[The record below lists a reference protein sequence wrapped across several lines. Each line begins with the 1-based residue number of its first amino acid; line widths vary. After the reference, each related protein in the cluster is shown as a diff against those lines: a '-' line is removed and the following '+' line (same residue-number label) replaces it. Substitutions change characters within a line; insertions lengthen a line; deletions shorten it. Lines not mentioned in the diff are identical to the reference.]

1 MMNSN
6 TRIIES
12 IITTINS
19 IVSICWHITLHIP
32 SLGLI
37 VIPTVPDKLN
47 MNNGI
52 AKYTYFNLLTFV
64 LSI

>member
-19 IVSICWHITLHIP
+19 IVGICWHITLHIP
-32 SLGLI
+32 SLCVI
-37 VIPTVPDKLN
+37 MIPTVPAKLN
-47 MNNGI
+47 MNNTI